1 MIFTT
6 LPLALC
12 LGASANGLNQDLPL
26 PKSKPELTEYAETS
40 SLEDVIS
47 FLRELQDAWA
57 PVRFEWIGS
66 SAGGKQL
73 PLVVMSDPPVSD
85 GMQAKRMG
93 RPVVYVQ
100 ANIHGGEVEGKEA
113 AQMLLRD
120 LFSQKGSFGLSTI
133 RPLHKELVLVVVPV
147 YNADGNENWGEGRR
161 NRPSQDG
168 PARVGQRANGDGL
181 DLNRD
186 CMKARSPEMNAVLE
200 HVYRKWDPDVV
211 MDLHTT
217 NGTRHGYHLTY
228 SPPLH
233 PNTDPWVLDFCR
245 SELLPKV
252 RERMRA
258 EAHLETFD
266 YGNASGQPGSQV
278 WQTFGEEGRYVTNY
292 AGLRNRI
299 AVLSEAMSYLPFKK
313 RIEATYWF
321 TYLVLEEIA
330 NQRERVARLIREADA
345 SSMGREITGQP
356 KRLGVRF
363 EMASRG
369 VEEVLMEKA
378 GAPRSGM
385 APEVIERV
393 PMEVFDRFRPTRMA
407 NLPVAYVI
415 PSPFRDAVRLLLAHG
430 IVVERLEPTNKRAL
444 GCEYF
449 RIREAIHSNQPFQGA
464 RLLRLEGE
472 FVDGDCAV
480 PVGDY
485 IVRTA
490 QPLQNLIFMLVEP
503 ESLDGLAAWGF
514 LGEKLLPGEI
524 YPIYKL
530 PVLNAPT
537 TRVFSVED

>member
-1 MIFTT
+1 MIFST
-6 LPLALC
+6 LALAYC
-12 LGASANGLNQDLPL
+12 LGTSASVPSQDLPL
-26 PKSKPELTEYAETS
+26 PLSKPELTEYAETS
-40 SLEDVIS
+40 SLEDVVR
-47 FLRELQDAWA
+47 FFRELQYAWA
-57 PVRFEWIGS
+57 PVQFEWIGS
-66 SAGGKQL
+66 SAGGRKL

-93 RPVVYVQ
+93 RPVVYIQ
-100 ANIHGGEVEGKEA
+100 ANIHGGEIEGKEA
-113 AQMLLRD
+113 VQMLLRD
-120 LFSQKGSFGLSTI
+120 LFSRKGSFGLEAP
-133 RPLHKELVLVVVPV
+133 RPLHKELVIVVVPV

-168 PARVGQRANGDGL
+168 PAQVGQRANGDGL

-200 HVYRKWDPDVV
+200 HVYRKWDPDVI

-233 PNTDPWVLDFCR
+233 PNTDAGVLEYSR

-252 RERMRA
+252 RERMRT
-258 EAHLETFD
+258 EAKFETFD
-266 YGNASGQPGSQV
+266 YGNASGQTGSQV

-299 AVLSEAMSYLPFKK
+299 GVLSEAMSYLPFKQ
-313 RIEATYWF
+313 RIAATYWF

-330 NQRERVARLIREADA
+330 NDREKVGRLIRDADVSA
-345 SSMGREITGQP
+345 VNRRVPPRLPE
-356 KRLGVRF
+356 LGVRF

-378 GAPRSGM
+378 DAPRSGM

-393 PMEVFDRFRPTRMA
+393 PMEVFDRFRPTRTA
-407 NLPVAYVI
+407 RLPVAYYI
-415 PSPFRDAVRLLLAHG
+415 PPSFRDAIRLLLAHG
-430 IVVERLEPTNKRAL
+430 IVVERLEPSMGRTFP
-444 GCEYF
+444 CEYY
-449 RIREAIHSNQPFQGA
+449 RIREANYSAQPFQGA

-472 FVDGDCAV
+472 FFDGDC
-480 PVGDY
+480 PVSAGDY
-485 IVRTA
+485 IVRTT
-490 QPLQNLIFMLVEP
+490 QPLQNLVFMLLEP

-514 LGEKLLPGEI
+514 LGEKLVPGELFLI
-524 YPIYKL
+524 CKL
-530 PVLNAPT
+530 TVLNAPT
-537 TRVFSVED
+537 TRVFSIED